1 MPEPAPRPAVR
12 ARVFCLPYAGGSSL
26 AYRAWPDLGPGVE
39 VVPLDYPGRLMRPA
53 EPLVDSVPELV
64 AALTE
69 ELEPLWDTP
78 FVLCGT
84 SLGSLVAFELAR
96 AAERAGHRPEAVVL
110 CACAA
115 PGRLPQRPPV
125 TDLPDAEFL
134 AAVAERYGG
143 AIGALSDDPQALAL
157 VLPMLRADIRA
168 FERYA
173 ARSDP
178 PGTITADV
186 IAFAGQQDR
195 STRFGEIAAWRAL
208 TTGDF
213 QVRSVPGG
221 HFFLE
226 ERPHEVAGEIRARL
240 SRSHP
245 VAAS

>member
-26 AYRAWPDLGPGVE
+26 AYRSWPDLGPGVE
-39 VVPLDYPGRLMRPA
+39 AVALDYPGRMMRPD
-53 EPLVDSVPELV
+53 EPLVDSVPGLV
-64 AALTE
+64 AALTD
-69 ELEPLWDTP
+69 ELAPFWDTP
-78 FVLCGT
+78 FVLCGS

-115 PGRLPQRPPV
+115 PGRLPRRAPV

-134 AAVAERYGG
+134 AAVTERYDG
-143 AIGALSDDPQALAL
+143 AIGELSDDPQALEL
-157 VLPMLRADIRA
+157 VLPGLRADIRA

-173 ARSDP
+173 ARTDP
-178 PGTITADV
+178 PGTIAADV

-195 STRFGEIAAWRAL
+195 STRFGEVAAWRAR

-221 HFFLE
+221 HFFVA
-226 ERPHEVAGEIRARL
+226 RQPDQVAGEIRARL
-240 SRSHP
+240 GRAHP